1 MPVFSTPSTP
11 SPMHSVVEA
20 SPFFAPRAPR
30 PFGGTGAAP
39 FRLVALAAALALLGG
54 CAGNSQMSSSGGGL
68 GTLVQSGD
76 VAVVQITPE
85 LVALNRSKAQPTVPQ
100 ELLAYRPES
109 YQISPGD
116 TIQVTVWDHPE
127 LTTGTGSEGGGG
139 RLVHPDGTFYY
150 PYVGTLNVEGMK
162 IEELRSVI
170 TGKLAHYLQTP
181 QVDVNVVGYGSRV
194 TLQGAF
200 VNTTPQDI
208 TTVPL
213 TVSQAVGTAVIDVD
227 QADLSG
233 LVLTREG
240 KNYTIN
246 LDEMNRDLDTA
257 PPIYLKPG
265 DRLYLP
271 FNDRKEVYVLG
282 EVRNPQAITFKTSGL
297 TLTQALGRSGGLDP
311 VTANNDAVYV
321 IRGMDRVEQEPA
333 TVFQLD
339 ASSPAAFALA
349 DEFEIQPGDVVYV
362 GAAGVTQWNRFL
374 SQLLPLSGIIRNA
387 TVPGSN

>member
-1 MPVFSTPSTP
+1 MSRLSTPLST
-11 SPMHSVVEA
+11 SLA
-20 SPFFAPRAPR
+20 YAKGGPR
-30 PFGGTGAAP
+30 PWMHPSRTSIAP
-39 FRLVALAAALALLGG
+39 LRWLALAGAMTLLGG
-54 CAGNSQMSSSGGGL
+54 CASGSGLAGGSGGQL
-68 GTLVQSGD
+68 DTLVNSGE
-76 VAVVQITPE
+76 VKVVQITPE
-85 LVALNRSKAQPTVPQ
+85 LVALNHSKEQPTVPQ
-100 ELLAYRPES
+100 ELLEYRPES

-127 LTTGTGSEGGGG
+127 LTTEGGGEGANG

-162 IEELRSVI
+162 IEELRSIV
-170 TGKLAHYLQTP
+170 TSKLAHYLQTP

-213 TVSQAVGTAVIDVD
+213 TVSQAVGTAVIDVE

-246 LDEMNRDLDTA
+246 LDEMNQDLDTA

-311 VTANNDAVYV
+311 VTANSDAVYV
-321 IRGMDRVEQEPA
+321 VRGMDRMEQEPA

-339 ASSPAAFALA
+339 ASDPSAYALA
-349 DEFEIQPGDVVYV
+349 DGFEIQPGDVVYV